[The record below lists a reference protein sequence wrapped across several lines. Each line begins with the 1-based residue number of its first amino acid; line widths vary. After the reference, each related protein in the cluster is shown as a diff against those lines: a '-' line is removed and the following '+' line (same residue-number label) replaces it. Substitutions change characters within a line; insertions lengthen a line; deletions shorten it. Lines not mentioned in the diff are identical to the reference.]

1 MTWGVEAAVRGMRRS
16 LAVTGVLAMLLPVGT
31 MAQAAPSLLGPEFAV
46 PVQERTVAAAET
58 QPVQGAASRAAPEAL
73 PVTRPGAAESQP
85 GAGARRT
92 LTMDE
97 ALKLAL
103 SNNLVL
109 RAKERELHAVQANE
123 ITAALSPNPTLSP
136 SVSNG
141 FAQNIG
147 PPQYQVIL
155 SQPLELWNKR
165 QRRIESAEAGT
176 RVTGFDLE
184 DQRRLLTLQVKQAF
198 TGILVAKQ
206 AAEQTRSNLKA
217 LDDVERLQR
226 LRVDKGDL
234 SELDLLRIQQQRFQ
248 FESDAADAQ
257 QALALAQVSLRQT
270 IGQDLIPENFE
281 VSGAFA
287 LKEVRARP
295 EELYRQAAERRA
307 DLKAAQAQL
316 EKAHADNRLA
326 QAYAVPNFAP
336 SVGYCWADNN
346 SCYGFTVGFSLDLPL
361 FNRNQGEI
369 QRTARDAERV
379 GALTSFAQMQIRS
392 DVDAAL
398 TQLEN
403 ARIKLVSLRDIY
415 FPKAKEIRARVELAY
430 RRGAANLLDF
440 LDAERTYRAVT
451 LAYINS
457 QGTYDIAVYQLEA
470 AIGEGTH

>member
-1 MTWGVEAAVRGMRRS
+1 M
-16 LAVTGVLAMLLPVGT
+16 LAMLTPASA
-31 MAQAAPSLLGPEFAV
+31 MAQATPATPDPGAPAM
-46 PVQERTVAAAET
+46 PVQEMGVPARIPDAPEPAAQEAAA
-58 QPVQGAASRAAPEAL
+58 PAAL
-73 PVTRPGAAESQP
+73 PSATPTAGESAP
-85 GAGARRT
+85 AGTALRILT
-92 LTMDE
+92 LEE

-103 SNNLVL
+103 ANNLVL
-109 RAKERELHAVQANE
+109 KAKERELNAVQANE
-123 ITAALSPNPTLSP
+123 ITAGLIPNPTLSP
-136 SVSNG
+136 SMSNG
-141 FAQNIG
+141 FARNIG
-147 PPQYQVIL
+147 PPQYQVVL

-165 QRRIESAEAGT
+165 QRRVESAEAGT
-176 RVTGFDLE
+176 RITGFDLE
-184 DQRRLLTLQVKQAF
+184 DQRRLLTLQVKQSF
-198 TGILVAKQ
+198 TAILAAKQ

-257 QALALAQVSLRQT
+257 QALILAQVNLRQT
-270 IGQDLIPENFE
+270 VGHDLIPEAFD
-281 VSGAFA
+281 VSGGFA
-287 LKEVRARP
+287 LMEVRARP
-295 EELYRQAAERRA
+295 EDLYRQAAERRA
-307 DLKAAQAQL
+307 DLKVAEAQL
-316 EKAHADNRLA
+316 DKAHADNRLA

-392 DVDAAL
+392 DVDTAL

-403 ARIKLVSLRDIY
+403 ARIKLQSLRDIY
-415 FPKAKEIRARVELAY
+415 YPKAKEIRARVELAY

-440 LDAERTYRAVT
+440 LDAERTYRTAT

-457 QGTYDIAVYQLEA
+457 QGNYDVAVYQLEA
-470 AIGEGTH
+470 AIGGPIP